1 MKISSIVKT
10 EISHLL
16 NQIEEKENV
25 RTFYACESG
34 SRAWGFP
41 SSDSDYDEC
50 DRGRLLMLN
59 NSINFSGKHMGS
71 ERFLNRIVEALGIII
86 YRHPKGRPRK
96 REN

>member
-16 NQIEEKENV
+16 NQIEEQENV
-25 RTFYACESG
+25 RIFYACESG

-50 DRGRLLMLN
+50 DKEL
-59 NSINFSGKHMGS
+59 S
-71 ERFLNRIVEALGIII
+71 
-86 YRHPKGRPRK
+86 P
-96 REN
+96 